1 MKVEPY
7 LFFNGRCEEAMAFYK
22 EAIGAEVTF
31 QMRMNEAPDPPPPG
45 AIPEGFGNKIMHA
58 NLRIGS
64 TMLMVSDGNSNMQPT
79 FNGFTLSLSVDDA
92 AEADRKFTALQ
103 QGGGKVTMPMGKTFW
118 SPAFGMLED
127 KFGVGWMVIVPSP
140 DMP

>member
-127 KFGVGWMVIVPSP
+127 KFGVGWMVIVP
-140 DMP
+140 

>member
-22 EAIGAEVTF
+22 EAIGAEVTI

-45 AIPEGFGNKIMHA
+45 AIPEGFENKIMHA
-58 NLRIGS
+58 NLRIGD

-79 FNGFTLSLSVDDA
+79 FNGFTLSLSVADA
-92 AEADRKFTALQ
+92 AEAERTFNALQ
-103 QGGGKVTMPMGKTFW
+103 QGGGKVTMPLGKTFW

-127 KFGVGWMVIVPSP
+127 RFGVGWMVIVP
-140 DMP
+140 